1 MIDWL
6 TTVIIAVSIAAGLLC
21 IVLGLIGRAP
31 NDLSLAATLLVDL
44 LLVVQLVVAIASPAF
59 GNTASGSVLEFY
71 VYLVTAIVLP
81 PLAVLWALLER
92 GSRWSTVV
100 LGVASL
106 AITVMVYRMHQIW
119 FVQVA

>member
-6 TTVIIAVSIAAGLLC
+6 TVVLIAVSIAVGLLC
-21 IVLGLIGRAP
+21 IALGLVGRRP
-31 NDLSLAATLLVDL
+31 NDLTLGASLLVSL
-44 LLVVQLVVAIASPAF
+44 LLVVQLVVAIVSPFA
-59 GNTASGSVLEFY
+59 GNSPTGSVLEFY
-71 VYLVTAIVLP
+71 VYLVTAIVIP

-92 GSRWSTVV
+92 NSRWSTVV